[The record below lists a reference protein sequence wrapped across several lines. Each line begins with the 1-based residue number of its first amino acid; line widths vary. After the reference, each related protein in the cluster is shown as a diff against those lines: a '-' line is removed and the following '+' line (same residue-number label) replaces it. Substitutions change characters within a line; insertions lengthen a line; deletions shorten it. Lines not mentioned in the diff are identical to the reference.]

1 MLRGSLE
8 CEEGVSVARPLMITD
23 HVTQEEEA
31 VLQLV
36 GEEEGEEKQEEEC
49 GDQPGGHSGGGGE
62 GEKMPTCHS
71 LGRWIAWT
79 TTTTMVSTTLAT

>member
-1 MLRGSLE
+1 M
-8 CEEGVSVARPLMITD
+8 
-23 HVTQEEEA
+23 
-31 VLQLV
+31 LQLV

-71 LGRWIAWT
+71 LGRRIAWT